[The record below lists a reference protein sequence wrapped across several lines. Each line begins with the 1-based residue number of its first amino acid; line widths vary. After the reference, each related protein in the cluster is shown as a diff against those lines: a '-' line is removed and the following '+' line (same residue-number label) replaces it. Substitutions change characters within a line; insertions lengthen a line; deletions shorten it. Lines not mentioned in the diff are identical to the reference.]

1 MDNFGSQNLFWGRER
16 GGWGRVGVEEERSGG
31 EELAEG
37 NRPPGC
43 LIVP

>member
-1 MDNFGSQNLFWGRER
+1 MGEG
-16 GGWGRVGVEEERSGG
+16 GVEEERSGG

-43 LIVP
+43 LYCPKSLL